1 MASAKNGANAPHH
14 KAQTIGSALTA
25 GLRSRPVVIL
35 NVTPEV
41 DGGRYAIKR
50 EVGDTLVVSAPDVPA
65 PRAVRYAWSDNPAG
79 CNLYNADGLPA
90 SPFRTDAW

>member
-1 MASAKNGANAPHH
+1 VTKGGKGAKGAVATCVVAGADRKFVP
-14 KAQTIGSALTA
+14 AQA
-25 GLRSRPVVIL
+25 RV
-35 NVTPEV
+35 E
-41 DGGRYAIKR
+41 
-50 EVGDTLVVSAPDVPA
+50 GDTLVVSAPDVPA